1 MDSPSN
7 WPRNFSAK
15 KIFRSISDFPE
26 TSESTKLTITFMNPV
41 IVIFGAN
48 GFLGRYLTRH
58 CARNGKEVVAI
69 GRSREGWS
77 GDGMFLEW
85 DGKTLGPWA
94 LALEGAEAVIN
105 VSGRSV
111 NCRYTAEHKREIMDS
126 RVESTRAIG
135 QAIAGCKIP
144 PKSWLNA
151 STATWYRHAV
161 DQPQNDWLGEPGE
174 GFSCEVAQAWED
186 AFFNAVVPAET
197 RKLALRIGM
206 VLANESATVYDVL
219 RKITACGLGGAM
231 GRGDQRISW
240 IHMED
245 FLRAVDFAIQDPFLD
260 GTINV
265 TAPEFPTNREWM
277 RTFREA
283 VGMPLGLPASRWM
296 LEIGARLMQTET
308 ELVTKSRWADP
319 VRLRDAGFRWRW
331 GRAVDAVADL
341 HGRKGLSG
349 FFRAAAERSVG
360 ARVWL
365 PATTR

>member
-1 MDSPSN
+1 
-7 WPRNFSAK
+7 
-15 KIFRSISDFPE
+15 
-26 TSESTKLTITFMNPV
+26 MNPI

-48 GFLGRYLTRH
+48 GFLGRYLCRH
-58 CARNGKEVVAI
+58 FARNGKEVVAI
-69 GRSREGWS
+69 ARSRDGWS

-105 VSGRSV
+105 LAGSSV
-111 NCRYTAEHKREIMDS
+111 NCRYNAKNRRQIMDS
-126 RVESTRAIG
+126 RVKSTRVIG
-135 QAIAGCKIP
+135 DAIAACKLP
-144 PKSWLNA
+144 PKAWLNA
-151 STATWYRHAV
+151 STATWYRHAE
-161 DQPQNDWLGEPGE
+161 DKPQNDWLGEPGS

-186 AFFNAVVPAET
+186 AFFGADVPAAT

-206 VLANESATVYDVL
+206 VLANEKATVYDVL
-219 RKITACGLGGAM
+219 RKLTAYGMGGTM
-231 GRGDQRISW
+231 GSGNQRISW

-245 FLRAVDFAIQDPFLD
+245 FLRAVDFALGDPFLD

-283 VGMPLGLPASRWM
+283 VGMPLGLPAAVWM
-296 LEIGARLMQTET
+296 LKIGARFMNTET

-331 GRAVDAVADL
+331 ARTVDAVANL
-341 HGRKGLSG
+341 NSRRGLEG
-349 FFRAAAERSVG
+349 FFHTAAQRSTGSRA
-360 ARVWL
+360 WI
-365 PATTR
+365 PAVTR